1 MAPRSTL
8 NGTVLSYVTVQ
19 EGFCR
24 CFGWFKGQQLTSESL
39 VSVAEDP
46 EVSRIFLG
54 GEFRHVL
61 GLSRSLKPASETL
74 DASVAWEWRACQLE
88 RSFLLLIL
96 CYCSC
101 SVFNALSAAGRSC
114 GTLAASTRQPHP
126 CSLVSWGGC
135 LPLII
140 GNIISCPSQ
149 ERLNSPCLRISVSVI
164 C

>member
-8 NGTVLSYVTVQ
+8 NVTVLSYVTMQPDSVYASADLKSSSWRARASSLLPRTPRSH
-19 EGFCR
+19 GF
-24 CFGWFKGQQLTSESL
+24 F
-39 VSVAEDP
+39 
-46 EVSRIFLG
+46 G

-61 GLSRSLKPASETL
+61 GLSRSFKPASETL
-74 DASVAWEWRACQLE
+74 DVSVAWEWRACQLE
-88 RSFLLLIL
+88 RSFPLPIL

-101 SVFNALSAAGRSC
+101 SVFNALSTAGRSC
-114 GTLAASTRQPHP
+114 GTLAASTCQPHP
-126 CSLVSWGGC
+126 CSLVSWDGC

-149 ERLNSPCLRISVSVI
+149 ERLNSTCQRISVSVI